1 MDKSEGG
8 AGQGPPGVLV
18 RVARRSLK
26 EKVVSEPRL
35 SRWWQGCSPQTS
47 SVTMTLRRATLRT
60 SEFIAILR
68 KHGVTDRCKLM
79 NGFARKPLCLSV
91 VRAYKGETQDRG
103 KDSRELVRVMAV
115 GCRDAGETES
125 VLSTGWMMGRGGTQS
140 LLPSR
145 SFPLSLSLSPIPPIL
160 FLSSYFKSE
169 KRKKGASQVSHSQ
182 DFFLSASH

>member
-35 SRWWQGCSPQTS
+35 SRWWQGCIPQTS

-140 LLPSR
+140 LLPSH
-145 SFPLSLSLSPIPPIL
+145 SFPLSLTLSPIPPIL